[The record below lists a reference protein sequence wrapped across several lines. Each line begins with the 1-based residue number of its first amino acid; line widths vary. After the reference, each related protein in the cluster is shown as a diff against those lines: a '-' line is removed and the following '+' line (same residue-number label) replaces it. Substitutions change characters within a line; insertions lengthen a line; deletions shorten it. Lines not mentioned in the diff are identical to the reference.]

1 MCFLFQFQDIHQ
13 YYSSQFED
21 GFQRIRTKRERK
33 GLGLIK
39 ASVHKSSVSIFLFL
53 VSLLLVSDNQVLSF
67 LMILA
72 TKPLF
77 NGMKERVKVIGISPP
92 AASQFNIP
100 EHISWLVVL
109 HGSLAWLFL
118 YLNLIFSFIMVN
130 SRATQSL
137 PSIQIKEL
145 VLI

>member
-1 MCFLFQFQDIHQ
+1 
-13 YYSSQFED
+13 
-21 GFQRIRTKRERK
+21 
-33 GLGLIK
+33 
-39 ASVHKSSVSIFLFL
+39 
-53 VSLLLVSDNQVLSF
+53 
-67 LMILA
+67 MILA

-92 AASQFNIP
+92 AASQFNIA